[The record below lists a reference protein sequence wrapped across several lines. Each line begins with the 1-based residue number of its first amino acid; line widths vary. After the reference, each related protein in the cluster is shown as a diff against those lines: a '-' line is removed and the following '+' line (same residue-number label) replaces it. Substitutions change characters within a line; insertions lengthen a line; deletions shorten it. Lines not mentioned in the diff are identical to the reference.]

1 MDIIIN
7 LSDGQ
12 ITKIITDSTY
22 EESPDYYGINITLF
36 SAIDIY
42 FKYDGENNGYWR
54 FYVYARDVELSTF
67 LDFFYGKDFSNVKF
81 ADFCHDLVNHL
92 GGYNDYGVQS
102 FWFAEYDMN
111 GNKIVDRH
119 SQLK

>member
-12 ITKIITDSTY
+12 ITKIVTDSTY

-42 FKYDGENNGYWR
+42 FKYDRENDRYWR
-54 FYVYARDVELSTF
+54 FHMYARDVELSTF
-67 LDFFYGKDFSNVKF
+67 LDFFYGKDFSNVKI
-81 ADFCHDLVNHL
+81 ADFCYNLVNHL
-92 GGYNDYGVQS
+92 GGHNDYGVQS
-102 FWFAEYDMN
+102 FWFAKYDLQ
-111 GNKIVDRH
+111 GNKVVEE
-119 SQLK
+119 